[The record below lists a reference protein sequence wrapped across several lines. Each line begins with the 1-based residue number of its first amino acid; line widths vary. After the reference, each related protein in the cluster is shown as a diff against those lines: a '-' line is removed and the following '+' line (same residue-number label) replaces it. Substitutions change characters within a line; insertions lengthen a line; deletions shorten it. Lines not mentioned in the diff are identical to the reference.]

1 MPTVARIETWKGTDV
16 LDSGGNKAGRLDEVY
31 YLSASE
37 DPVLLA
43 VKHGVLGRQVTL
55 VPVTDAVLTHDSVQV
70 PYTAEQMDNVHSGR
84 VEDEL
89 TSEQVAAVAALFK
102 VQLPSGPLHSASLIE
117 RRRSEAETAARRAH
131 ELELD
136 AEQRARELAEARER
150 ASAAVEDANVA
161 EQERREAEAAS
172 TEVTDPSPNST

>member
-1 MPTVARIETWKGTDV
+1 MPTVERIETWRGTDV
-16 LDSGGNKAGRLDEVY
+16 LDAGGSKAGRLEEVY

-43 VKHGVLGRQVTL
+43 VKHGMLGRQVTL
-55 VPVTDAVLTHDSVQV
+55 IPAAEAVLAHDYVRV
-70 PYTAEQMDNVHSGR
+70 PYTVEQMDNAHSGR

-89 TSEQVAAVAALFK
+89 TSEQVAAVAALFQ

-117 RRRSEAETAARRAH
+117 RRRVEAETATQRAH
-131 ELELD
+131 QLELD

-150 ASAAVEDANVA
+150 ASAAVQDANAA
-161 EQERREAEAAS
+161 EHERREAEAAS
-172 TEVTDPSPNST
+172 TEISGP